1 MADALMMRDEDPR
14 QDYWWAQTDEFRLVS
29 QLQPYNDNGNASF
42 GNNPIMMSW
51 FRNTLIY
58 YSNVIAPS
66 NWDTSLVFKGKQ
78 GELIQ
83 MLVPMSRSLIR
94 QIVGVVTKT
103 DIYFRVLCNPSSVQ
117 NGNDG
122 PNIMETARLGNA
134 LCKDI
139 VKNQFLDLKY
149 ADSIENGML
158 HGMAFMYVRWRTD
171 KGPIHTKDQQGV
183 QHFKGDLC
191 ISVPTVWDVNFD
203 HNIPDPKDWQWVQV
217 REIHNRWDLI
227 AQLPDMKEAILN
239 LPSVRQSQ
247 GWFNLQGNKSPSD
260 DDLVYIWNAYHK
272 PTPAL
277 PDGRYIAYGSP
288 DCVLYDDINHY
299 GELPVYVSRPEAIPN
314 SGLGYP
320 FFSNLVPLQEMFD
333 TCLSS
338 IATNNSAFGVQNVLA
353 PRGAGINTQAILGM
367 NFISYTPQP
376 GIPNGGKPEPL
387 QLTQSSPETYKFTDM
402 LKGLMMEISQVNAAL
417 RGNPP
422 PQVSSGTAI
431 ATLTATAY
439 ETINSTAKSSRQMLR
454 EVMLGSINCYRRFA
468 SVERSLATSDVGG
481 QSVTTSFV
489 GSHLDPIKSV
499 DLQEVNP
506 LMQTLSGRLEIA
518 DKVLQQGLV
527 TNLKGYFAVMEGAP
541 PEELYKNELSQE
553 DLVNRENEALIKGE
567 EVKVLNID
575 DHAYH
580 LMMHSIPLND
590 PKVRLNK
597 ELAGR
602 FLSHILEHSDQAR
615 QIDPFFAAMVQT
627 GKMPE
632 GGPPPPPMMG
642 PPGMGAPPGQGGPPG
657 AEGPMGARG
666 GGPPPPGTSAG
677 PAKPAMDQL
686 SRASGG

>member
-1 MADALMMRDEDPR
+1 MVMRPTPNDNE
-14 QDYWWAQTDEFRLVS
+14 YWWASEDEFKLVS
-29 QLQPYNDNGNASF
+29 QLAPYQDSGNSAW
-42 GNNPIMMSW
+42 GNNPIVQSW

-58 YSNVIAPS
+58 NSNVIAPS

-94 QIVGVVTKT
+94 QIVGIVTKQ
-103 DIYFRVLCNPSSVQ
+103 DLYFRVLCNPSSMAH
-117 NGNDG
+117 DYEG

-139 VKNQFLDLKY
+139 VKTQHLDLKY
-149 ADSIENGML
+149 ADSIENGMI
-158 HGMAFMYVRWRTD
+158 HGMSFMYVRWRTD
-171 KGPIHTKDQQGV
+171 KGPIHTKDQMGT
-183 QHFKGDLC
+183 QHFKGDVH
-191 ISVPTVWDVNFD
+191 ISVPTVWDVSFD

-227 AQLPDMKEAILN
+227 AQMPHLADKLKA
-239 LPSVRQSQ
+239 LPSVRERQ
-247 GWFNLQGNKSPSD
+247 GWFNLQASHCPSD
-260 DDLVYIWNAYHK
+260 NDLVYIWNAYHK

-277 PDGRYIAYGSP
+277 PDGRYIAYGDP
-288 DCVLYDDINHY
+288 DCIVYDDINHY
-299 GELPVYVSRPEAIPN
+299 GELPVYVSRPEAIAN

-338 IATNNSAFGVQNVLA
+338 IATNNSAFGVQNVIA

-367 NFISYTPQP
+367 NFINYTPQP
-376 GIPNGGKPEPL
+376 GMPNGGKPEAL
-387 QLTQSSPETYKFTDM
+387 QLTQSSPETYKFTDV
-402 LKGLMMEISQVNAAL
+402 LKGLMMEISQVNSAL
-417 RGNPP
+417 RGDPP

-439 ETINSTAKSSRQMLR
+439 ETINSTAKSSRQMLH
-454 EVMLGSINCYRRFA
+454 EVMLGAINCYRRFA
-468 SVERSLATSDVGG
+468 SVERTLATSDVGG
-481 QSVTTSFV
+481 QSVTSKFI

-506 LMQTLSGRLEIA
+506 LMQTLSGRMEIA
-518 DKVLQQGLV
+518 DKVLQQGLI

-567 EVKVLNID
+567 EVVSLNID

-580 LMMHSIPLND
+580 IMMHSIPLND
-590 PKVRLNK
+590 PKVRLNPG
-597 ELAGR
+597 LAKR
-602 FLSHILEHSDQAR
+602 FLEHIAKHNEDAR
-615 QIDPFFAAMVQT
+615 AIDPFFAAMVMT

-632 GGPPPPPMMG
+632 GGPPPPPMPMGLEPQPGVPPAPASQPGSSGGDMG
-642 PPGMGAPPGQGGPPG
+642 P
-657 AEGPMGARG
+657 RG
-666 GGPPPPGTSAG
+666 GGPPPSGQPAG
-677 PAKPAMDQL
+677 PARPAMDQL
-686 SRASGG
+686 SRAAMGA

>member
-1 MADALMMRDEDPR
+1 MVFMGSEGPRDN
-14 QDYWWAQTDEFRLVS
+14 YWWADDDQFKIVS
-29 QLQPYNDNGNASF
+29 RLQPYNDQGNQAW
-42 GNNPIMMSW
+42 GNNPIVQSW

-58 YSNVIAPS
+58 NSNVIAPS

-94 QIVGVVTKT
+94 QIVGIVTKQ
-103 DIYFRVLCNPSSVQ
+103 DLYFRVLCNPSSIPHDYQ
-117 NGNDG
+117 G

-139 VKNQFLDLKY
+139 VKNQHLDLKY
-149 ADSIENGML
+149 ADCIENGMI
-158 HGMAFMYVRWRTD
+158 HGMSFMYVCWRTD
-171 KGPIHTKDQQGV
+171 KGPLHAKDQKGV
-183 QHFKGDLC
+183 QHFKGDLH
-191 ISVPTVWDVNFD
+191 ISVPTVYDVSFD
-203 HNIPDPKDWQWVQV
+203 HNIPDPKDWEWVQV
-217 REIHNRWDLI
+217 REIHNRWNLI
-227 AQLPDMKEAILN
+227 AQFPDLEQEIKQ
-239 LPSVRQSQ
+239 LPSVRKTQ
-247 GWFNLQGNKSPSD
+247 GWFNLQASKSPSD

-277 PDGRYIAYGSP
+277 PDGRYLAYGSP
-288 DCVLYDDINHY
+288 TCVLHDDINYY
-299 GELPVYVSRPEAIPN
+299 GELPVYVNRPEAIPN

-338 IATNNSAFGVQNVLA
+338 IATNNSSFGVQNIIA

-367 NFISYTPQP
+367 NFINYTPQP
-376 GIPNGGKPEPL
+376 GLPAGGKPEPL
-387 QLTQSSPETYKFTDM
+387 QLTQSSPETYKFSDM
-402 LKGLMMEISQVNAAL
+402 LKALMMEISQVNAAL

-439 ETINSTAKSSRQMLR
+439 ETINSTAKSSRQMLH
-454 EVMLGSINCYRRFA
+454 EVMLGAINCYRRFA
-468 SVERSLATSDVGG
+468 SVERSLSTSDVGG
-481 QSVTTSFV
+481 QSVTTKFI
-489 GSHLDPIKSV
+489 GADLDPIKSV

-506 LMQTLSGRLEIA
+506 LMQTLSGRMEIA
-518 DKVLQQGLV
+518 DKVLQQGLI

-567 EVKVLNID
+567 EVVSLNID

-580 LMMHSIPLND
+580 IMMHSIPLND
-590 PKVRLNK
+590 PKVRLNPQ
-597 ELAGR
+597 LAKR
-602 FLSHILEHSDQAR
+602 FLDHIAKHNEDAR
-615 QIDPFFAAMVQT
+615 AIDPFFSAMVMT

-632 GGPPPPPMMG
+632 GGPPPPPMG
-642 PPGMGAPPGQGGPPG
+642 NVGQPPMPGGPPPPNSQPG
-657 AEGPMGARG
+657 AGGPMGERG
-666 GGPPPPGTSAG
+666 GGPPPSGAPAG

-686 SRASGG
+686 SRAAG